1 MNSGTA
7 TLDEASVLAAARDLR
22 SQANAAE
29 AGVLAKALEWAH
41 LHLVDD
47 LDEAA
52 TWWSGSKLMGQ
63 DTGIPIAGD
72 GAPLVSEF
80 AVCEFATA
88 LGLSADAGR
97 NLVGQTLELA
107 HRLPKIWARVQAGSL
122 APWRARRIAEATL
135 HLSLEAAGF
144 VDAQLVSFA
153 HRTGPA
159 QVQRLIDT
167 AVARFMPEYAAEQRQ
182 RAADQR
188 YFTIAHDQVSFAGT
202 SRVHGELDL
211 ADALDLEDAITTAA
225 AQLAALGSEESLD
238 ARRAAAVGMLAR
250 GDLALDLQT
259 AEAAKALEGPEGSES
274 PEEPVR
280 TETGRATRRTPERRR
295 DIVLYV
301 HLSEDALRSGDRDA
315 VARVENA
322 GGQLVTAGQVADWCG
337 RDETTRVVVKPVI
350 DLNQHHAT
358 DAYVVP
364 ARIAEQVELRD
375 GTCVFP
381 WCHRPARGCDKDHV
395 IPYHPDGPPGQ
406 TSTENLAPLCRL
418 HHRVKTHGGWTYTV
432 LEPGSYLWCS
442 PHGYTW
448 VRDAGGTTD
457 LTPTPVDPPDRRT
470 S

>member
-1 MNSGTA
+1 MTSGTT
-7 TLDEASVLAAARDLR
+7 TLDATEILTSARR
-22 SQANAAE
+22 ARETANAAE
-29 AGVLAKALEWAH
+29 AQVLADALAWAH

-52 TWWSGSKLMGQ
+52 TWWSGSRLMGQ

-135 HLSLEAAGF
+135 YLSLEAAAF
-144 VDAQLVSFA
+144 VDAQLASFA

-167 AVARFMPEYAAEQRQ
+167 AIATYMPEYAAEQRQ

-211 ADALDLEDAITTAA
+211 ADALDLEDAVAAAA
-225 AQLAALGSEESLD
+225 AQLAELGSTESLD

-259 AEAAKALEGPEGSES
+259 APAAEGPE
-274 PEEPVR
+274 R
-280 TETGRATRRTPERRR
+280 TDTGRTTRRTRRR

-322 GGQLVTAGQVADWCG
+322 GGQLVTAGQVAEWCG
-337 RDETTRVVVKPVI
+337 RPETTRVVVKPVI
-350 DLNQHHAT
+350 DLNQHHPT
-358 DAYVVP
+358 DSYAVP

-375 GTCVFP
+375 STCVFP
-381 WCHRPARGCDKDHV
+381 WCQRPARRCDKDH
-395 IPYHPDGPPGQ
+395 ITPYDPDGPPGQ

-418 HHRVKTHGGWTYTV
+418 HHRVKTHGGWTYTT
-432 LEPGSYLWCS
+432 LEPGSYLWRS

-457 LTPTPVDPPDRRT
+457 LTSTPVDPRDRRT

>member
-1 MNSGTA
+1 MNSGTS

-47 LDEAA
+47 LDDAA

-63 DTGIPIAGD
+63 DTGIPIAGE

-107 HRLPKIWARVQAGSL
+107 HRLPRLWARVQAGSL
-122 APWRARRIAEATL
+122 APWRARRIAETTL
-135 HLSLEAAGF
+135 HLSHQAAGV
-144 VDAQLVSFA
+144 VDAQLASFA

-167 AVARFMPEYAAEQRQ
+167 AVARFMPEYAAEQRN

-211 ADALDLEDAITTAA
+211 ADALDLEDAVAAAA
-225 AQLAALGSEESLD
+225 AQLAELGSTESLD

-259 AEAAKALEGPEGSES
+259 TEPAEAPEAPDE
-274 PEEPVR
+274 PER
-280 TETGRATRRTPERRR
+280 TETGRTTRRTPERRRR

-301 HLSEDALRSGDRDA
+301 HLSEDALRSGDPDA

-337 RDETTRVVVKPVI
+337 RPETSRVVVKPVI
-350 DLNQHHAT
+350 DLNQHLTT
-358 DAYVVP
+358 DSYAVP

-375 GTCVFP
+375 STCVFP
-381 WCHRPARGCDKDHV
+381 WCHRPARGCDKDH
-395 IPYHPDGPPGQ
+395 ITPYDPDGPPGQ
-406 TSTENLAPLCRL
+406 TNTENLAPLCRL
-418 HHRVKTHGGWTYTV
+418 HHRVKTHGGWTYTT
-432 LEPGSYLWCS
+432 LEPGSYLWRS

-448 VRDAGGTTD
+448 VRDVGGTTD
-457 LTPTPVDPPDRRT
+457 LTPTPVDPPPRRT

>member
-1 MNSGTA
+1 MNSGTT
-7 TLDEASVLAAARDLR
+7 TLDATEILTSARR
-22 SQANAAE
+22 ARETANAAE
-29 AGVLAKALEWAH
+29 AQVLADALAWAH

-52 TWWSGSKLMGQ
+52 TWWSGSRLMGQ
-63 DTGIPIAGD
+63 DTGIPIAGQ

-122 APWRARRIAEATL
+122 APWRARRIAETTL

-144 VDAQLVSFA
+144 VDQQLAPFA

-167 AVARFMPEYAAEQRQ
+167 AVARFMPDYAAEQRQ

-211 ADALDLEDAITTAA
+211 ADALDLEDAVATAA

-250 GDLALDLQT
+250 GELALDLQT
-259 AEAAKALEGPEGSES
+259 TEAAEGPEL
-274 PEEPVR
+274 PERTDTGR
-280 TETGRATRRTPERRR
+280 TETGRTTRRSRRR

-301 HLSEDALRSGDRDA
+301 HLSEDAVRSGDPDA

-322 GGQLVTAGQVADWCG
+322 GGQLVTAEQVAEWCR
-337 RDETTRVVVKPVI
+337 RDDTSRVIVKPVI
-350 DLNQHHAT
+350 DLNQHLVT
-358 DAYVVP
+358 DSYAVP
-364 ARIAEQVELRD
+364 ARIAEHVELRD

-395 IPYHPDGPPGQ
+395 VPFDSDGPPGQ
-406 TSTENLAPLCRL
+406 TSTINLAPLCRL
-418 HHRVKTHGGWTYTV
+418 HHRVKTHGGWTYTT
-432 LEPGSYLWCS
+432 LEPGSYL
-442 PHGYTW
+442 
-448 VRDAGGTTD
+448 
-457 LTPTPVDPPDRRT
+457 
-470 S
+470 

>member
-1 MNSGTA
+1 MNSGST
-7 TLDEASVLAAARDLR
+7 TLDATEILTSARR
-22 SQANAAE
+22 ARETANAAE
-29 AGVLAKALEWAH
+29 AQVLADALAWAH
-41 LHLVDD
+41 LHLVED

-63 DTGIPIAGD
+63 DTVIPIAGQ

-107 HRLPKIWARVQAGSL
+107 HRLPRLWARVQAGSL
-122 APWRARRIAEATL
+122 APWRARRIAEETL
-135 HLSLEAAGF
+135 HLSLEAAAF
-144 VDAQLVSFA
+144 VDAQLAAFA

-167 AVARFMPEYAAEQRQ
+167 AIAQFMPEYAAEQRN

-211 ADALDLEDAITTAA
+211 ADALDLEDAITAAA
-225 AQLAALGSEESLD
+225 AQLAALGSEDSLD

-250 GDLALDLQT
+250 GELALDLQT
-259 AEAAKALEGPEGSES
+259 TEPTEASEGPDESE
-274 PEEPVR
+274 R
-280 TETGRATRRTPERRR
+280 TQTGRTTRRTPERRRR

-301 HLSEDALRSGDRDA
+301 HLSDDAIRSGDRDA

-322 GGQLVTAGQVADWCG
+322 GGQLVTAGQVADWCRRDDTG
-337 RDETTRVVVKPVI
+337 RVIVKPVI
-350 DLNQHHAT
+350 DLNQPVFT
-358 DAYVVP
+358 DAYAVL
-364 ARIAEQVELRD
+364 ARIAEHVELRD
-375 GTCVFP
+375 STCVFP

-395 IPYHPDGPPGQ
+395 IAYDPDGPPGQ
-406 TSTENLAPLCRL
+406 TSTSNLAPLCRL
-418 HHRVKTHGGWTYTV
+418 HHRVKTHGGWTYTT
-432 LEPGSYLWCS
+432 LEPGSYLWRS

>member
-1 MNSGTA
+1 MTSATT

-22 SQANAAE
+22 KQANAAE

-52 TWWSGSKLMGQ
+52 TWWSGSRLMGQ

-107 HRLPKIWARVQAGSL
+107 HRFPRLWARVQAGSL
-122 APWRARRIAEATL
+122 APWRARRIAETTL

-144 VDAQLVSFA
+144 VDAQLAAFA

-167 AVARFMPEYAAEQRQ
+167 AVARFMPQYAAEQRQ

-211 ADALDLEDAITTAA
+211 ADALDLEDAIATAA
-225 AQLAALGSEESLD
+225 GQLAALGSEESLD

-250 GDLALDLQT
+250 GELALDLQT
-259 AEAAKALEGPEGSES
+259 TEAAEGPEL
-274 PEEPVR
+274 PEVTETGR
-280 TETGRATRRTPERRR
+280 TETGRVTRRTRRR

-301 HLSEDALRSGDRDA
+301 HLSEDAVRSGDPDA

-322 GGQLVTAGQVADWCG
+322 GGQLVTAGQVAEWCG
-337 RDETTRVVVKPVI
+337 RTDTARVVVKPVI
-350 DLNQHHAT
+350 DLNQPAAT
-358 DAYVVP
+358 DSYAVP
-364 ARIAEQVELRD
+364 ARIAEHVELRD

-381 WCHRPARGCDKDHV
+381 WCQRPARGCDKDH
-395 IPYHPDGPPGQ
+395 ITPYDPDGPPGQ
-406 TSTENLAPLCRL
+406 TNTTNLAPLCRL
-418 HHRVKTHGGWTYTV
+418 HHRVKTHGDWTYTT
-432 LEPGSYLWCS
+432 LEPGSYLWRS

-457 LTPTPVDPPDRRT
+457 LTPTPVDPPERRT